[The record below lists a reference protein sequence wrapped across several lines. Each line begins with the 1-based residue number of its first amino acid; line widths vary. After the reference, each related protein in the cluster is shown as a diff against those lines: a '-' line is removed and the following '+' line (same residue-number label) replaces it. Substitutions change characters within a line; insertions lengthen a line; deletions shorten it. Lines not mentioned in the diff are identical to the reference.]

1 MMSLTEREQNKAV
14 VRRWLEEVLNQG
26 KVEVLDEI
34 CADAY
39 VEYDPAFP
47 GGHLRRE
54 ELKQAIPV
62 YRSAYPDLRF
72 VIEDMIAE
80 ADNVAVY
87 WAMSGTHLGGFR
99 GMPPTGKHVEADGMT
114 PVRLRNGIS
123 IEARSFWD
131 ATGLRQKIGVP
142 PPAEGGRA

>member
-1 MMSLTEREQNKAV
+1 MSEENKAV
-14 VRRWLEEVLNQG
+14 VRRWLEEVLSQG

-34 CADAY
+34 CADDY
-39 VEYDPAFP
+39 VEYDPAYP

-87 WAMSGTHLGGFR
+87 WTMTGTHLGSFR
-99 GMPPTGKHVEADGMT
+99 GMPPSGKSVEADGMT
-114 PVRLRNGIS
+114 LVRLRNGKS
-123 IEARSFWD
+123 IQARSCWD
-131 ATGLRQKIGVP
+131 ATGLRQRIGTRP
-142 PPAEGGRA
+142 PSEAERA